1 MSTAKR
7 IAWIGT
13 GVMGEPMAG
22 HLLEAGHDVVVNTRT
37 RDRAEGL
44 IARGAV
50 WADSPAEAADGADVA
65 FSMVGYPQDVEAVHL
80 GADGTLAA
88 ATPPPY
94 IVDMTTS
101 RPSLAEQVHERAA
114 AIEVGSIDAPV
125 SGGDVGAREATL
137 SIMVGGSEADVEA
150 VRPLLEALGRQV
162 VRQGGAGAGQHT
174 KMVNQILI
182 ASNMVGVC
190 EGLLYAV
197 GAGLDPRTVID
208 SVGAGAAG
216 SWSINNLGPRM
227 IRRDFA
233 PGFYVEH
240 FVKDLGI
247 ALDESARMGLALQ
260 GLTLARR
267 LYEQVQALDEGRG
280 GRMGTQA
287 LLLALEQAHS
297 IERAGP
303 PKKPSQENDSG
314 LARRQDGEHD

>member
-22 HLLEAGHDVVVNTRT
+22 HLLEAGHEVVVNTRT
-37 RDRAEGL
+37 RDKA
-44 IARGAV
+44 ARLVAAGAI

-65 FSMVGYPQDVEAVHL
+65 ISMVGYPQDVEAAHL
-80 GADGTLAA
+80 GPDGTLAA

-114 AIEVGSIDAPV
+114 AIKVGSVDAPV

-150 VRPLLEALGRQV
+150 VRPLLEVLGRQV

-197 GAGLDPRTVID
+197 SAGLDPQTVIG

-227 IRRDFA
+227 IRRDFT

-240 FVKDLGI
+240 FIKDLGI
-247 ALDESARMGLALQ
+247 ALDESARMGLSLP

-267 LYEQVQALDEGRG
+267 LYEQVKALDGGRG

-287 LLLALEQAHS
+287 LLLALEQVHG
-297 IERAGP
+297 IGG
-303 PKKPSQENDSG
+303 SG
-314 LARRQDGEHD
+314 QPAKTIARK

>member
-22 HLLEAGHDVVVNTRT
+22 HLLEAGHEVVVNTRT

-65 FSMVGYPQDVEAVHL
+65 ISMVGYPQDVEAVHL

-101 RPSLAEQVHERAA
+101 RPSLARQVYERAA
-114 AIEVGSIDAPV
+114 AIEVGSVDAPV

-137 SIMVGGSEADVEA
+137 SIMVGGSETDVEA

-197 GAGLDPRTVID
+197 SAGLDPQAVIG

-227 IRRDFA
+227 IRRDFK

-247 ALDESARMGLALQ
+247 ALDESVRMGLKLQ

-287 LLLALEQAHS
+287 LLLALERDHDIRSPGRPAKT
-297 IERAGP
+297 I
-303 PKKPSQENDSG
+303 
-314 LARRQDGEHD
+314 ARK